1 MPQTL
6 LGLLGI
12 VLASVLSL
20 QQVRAGMDTKE
31 KLRDSEVQALATS
44 VAMGVLNGLESRPF
58 DEGVKDAFASSPAE
72 LTPMVGAGFFRPGGD
87 TADDDLDDIHG
98 ASETTVHVL
107 RDGRTG
113 LRLRTDAEVGYV
125 SEADGVTVAATP
137 TRFKRV
143 TVTVRSLDV
152 SAPTVSISQVYS
164 CGSYC
169 AW

>member
-31 KLRDSEVQALATS
+31 KLRDSEVQTLATS
-44 VAMGVLNGLESRPF
+44 VAMGVLNELESRPF

-72 LTPMVGAGFFRPGGD
+72 LTPMLGGGFFHPGGD
-87 TADDDLDDIHG
+87 AADDDLDDVHG
-98 ASETTVHVL
+98 SSETTVHVL

-113 LRLRTDAEVGYV
+113 IRLQTDAEVGYV
-125 SEADGVTVAATP
+125 SEADGETVAVTP